1 MSEIGRMLS
10 FGKKI
15 TELLNKKLQKL
26 FKSDEGSVACVCK
39 VLLCYGIDYNFDA
52 YDVFWT
58 KKLAFVIINDLVSPF
73 PAILGC
79 MGNGT
84 MFATVKHKI

>member
-1 MSEIGRMLS
+1 MCVVIEMMGDDEILPV
-10 FGKKI
+10 FGFIEQIIKNDK
-15 TELLNKKLQKL
+15 
-26 FKSDEGSVACVCK
+26 DSVGFVCK
-39 VLLCYGIDYNFDA
+39 VLLCYGFDYNFHA

-58 KKLAFVIINDLVSPF
+58 QKLAFVIINDLVSPF
-73 PAILGC
+73 PAILVR